1 MKNKIGVILVLSLC
15 LSLGVANSSR
25 ASIVTVT
32 DVTEFLDHDTNPHED
47 LIGFDGLFVNKLE
60 FASDWVGWTHHFSI
74 PAEKPVLATLTV
86 YLRDDFDGNCLYWN
100 QWELGFGIA
109 EDGTWDLGEVNTG
122 PYSYNVT
129 ASYLMDGK
137 FTVYLG
143 SLWGDFYIDKSIL
156 EITNNAVPIP
166 SSLVLMLSGVTAL
179 MGIRR
184 RFFSN

>member
-15 LSLGVANSSR
+15 LSLGFANSSR

-32 DVTEFLDHDTNPHED
+32 DTTNFFSDHTDPEID
-47 LIGFDGLFVNKLE
+47 LVDNGGSYVNKLE
-60 FASDWVGWTHHFSI
+60 GSSDWVRWTHHFAVPTEEPIS
-74 PAEKPVLATLTV
+74 AALTV
-86 YLRDDFDGNCLYWN
+86 YLRDDCDGAWYWN
-100 QWELGFGIA
+100 QWELGYGIA
-109 EDGTWDLGEVNTG
+109 EDGTWDFGEIDTG
-122 PYSYNVT
+122 TYTYNIT
-129 ASYLMDGK
+129 ASYLMDGM
-137 FTVYLG
+137 FTVTVG
-143 SLWGDFYIDKSIL
+143 SILGDFYIDKSIL